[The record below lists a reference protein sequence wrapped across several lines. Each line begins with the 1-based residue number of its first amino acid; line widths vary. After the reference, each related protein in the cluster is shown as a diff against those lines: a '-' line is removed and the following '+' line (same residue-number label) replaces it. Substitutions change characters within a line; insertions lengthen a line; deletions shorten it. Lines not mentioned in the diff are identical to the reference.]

1 MIRSPVALALGLL
14 FMGGPFPQE
23 NVCGPRPTPKS
34 VSKEG
39 TEVLRVQYGADRGQV
54 RISVPKGTN
63 PQGPMSFSWGNKGRF
78 YIPDQVNNRIQV
90 FAQMDLLK

>member
-1 MIRSPVALALGLL
+1 MIRSPVALAFGLL
-14 FMGGPFPQE
+14 FIGGPFPQE

-54 RISVPKGTN
+54 GISVPKGTN
-63 PQGPMSFSWGNKGRF
+63 PQGPMSFSWGDKGRF
-78 YIPDQVNNRIQV
+78 YMLDQVDNRDQV
-90 FAQMDLLK
+90 FAQMDLME